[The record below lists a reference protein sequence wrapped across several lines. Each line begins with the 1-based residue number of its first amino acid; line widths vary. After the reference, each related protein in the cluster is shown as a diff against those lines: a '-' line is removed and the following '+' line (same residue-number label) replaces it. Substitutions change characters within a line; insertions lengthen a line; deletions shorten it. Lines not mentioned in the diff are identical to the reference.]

1 MDYSMRNNLNI
12 FINQSL
18 KKMARKTEK
27 VEKPKR
33 SYTRRKNVSVEV
45 IVEKPKYNW
54 RKHLKSNNI
63 VKSSRKNDIL
73 AELSSLMGRV
83 EDSLHEIE
91 NETGSVTNQD
101 VVYHIQLVNRILQHK
116 FA

>member
-1 MDYSMRNNLNI
+1 
-12 FINQSL
+12 
-18 KKMARKTEK
+18 MARKTEK
-27 VEKPKR
+27 AEKPKR

-45 IVEKPKYNW
+45 TVEKPKYNW
-54 RKHLKSNNI
+54 RKHLKSNDI
-63 VKSSRKNDIL
+63 AKSSPQNDIL

-83 EDSLHEIE
+83 EDSLHELE
-91 NETGSVTNQD
+91 NETGTVTTQD

>member
-1 MDYSMRNNLNI
+1 
-12 FINQSL
+12 
-18 KKMARKTEK
+18 MARKTEK

-45 IVEKPKYNW
+45 TVEKPKYNW